1 MAKLYQM
8 TRNNK
13 IVELLCF
20 KGKINDRRM
29 HIDFLN
35 EQEKEVDFKIVVSII
50 KI

>member
-13 IVELLCF
+13 IVELLFF
-20 KGKINDRRM
+20 KGKIGDRRM

-35 EQEKEVDFKIVVSII
+35 EQEKEVGFKIVVSII

>member
-1 MAKLYQM
+1 M

-13 IVELLCF
+13 IEKLLYF
-20 KGKINDRRM
+20 KGKIDNRRM
-29 HIDFLN
+29 YIDFLN

>member
-1 MAKLYQM
+1 M
-8 TRNNK
+8 TNN
-13 IVELLCF
+13 VNQTDLLCF

-29 HIDFLN
+29 QIDFLN